1 MHRGKKVKPNPETAC
16 QAADAAGPPSVQEHV
31 VQTTVRLCDKI
42 IWSGACRGLSD
53 LQKQTVT
60 VNAEDLAGGEYSLTN
75 LTGCTVH
82 LEGPMS
88 ALQIRNLADCLVT
101 AGPVKGP
108 TFVYG
113 ECLAVSRML
122 DLITPDLCM
131 QMVIS

>member
-1 MHRGKKVKPNPETAC
+1 M
-16 QAADAAGPPSVQEHV
+16 
-31 VQTTVRLCDKI
+31 
-42 IWSGACRGLSD
+42 SD

-88 ALQIRNLADCLVT
+88 ALQIRKLADCLVT
-101 AGPVKGP
+101 TGPVKGP

-113 ECLAVSRML
+113 ECLAVGKML
-122 DLITPDLCM
+122 NLITHVACM
-131 QMVIS
+131 QMVMS